1 MIRKIRK
8 NQLALAL
15 LLSVFALLTPYPLQ
29 AQQEPDFT
37 EQQSDTLFNKQI
49 VQFLLKNPSSW
60 IQNNINKLNTSS
72 TIHPPSLDTVEIINR
87 LQKIDNSNGMIR
99 RNLEYNSLVL
109 RMRHVNDLKNEL
121 LAEISDLQHLQKK
134 VVQNNNYLLKEVS
147 NTMMIQR
154 EIDYFYRHADSAI
167 ISIYKPEIELLDST
181 IKQTNNYYTKRL
193 MTLVRIEDSINL
205 TGLRLQE
212 SNRYVQS
219 LLRTIDANYLKP
231 LLPPIWESGINDYP
245 HTFVETIRETIRQT
259 YEAIMFFLKHNV
271 TRLILYRI
279 VLFIIALLPVHYFR
293 KHKTHKLTGIHTQKY
308 LQKYPTLSS
317 VIMGLAAA
325 PLIFSHAPYAFL
337 DFIFI
342 SLTICV
348 SIIYIKEHSY
358 ISRLP
363 FYIILVL
370 LIILTLV
377 NFFTSPTFAGRII
390 YSFSILILL
399 PMYQIYRDRVAHA
412 ADKRNLGRVIYL
424 LLMIQ
429 LSFGWGL
436 IILGY
441 YPQGRQ
447 LFLGA
452 IDAFVLA
459 LILSVTVFTF
469 IDYLRILTFM
479 INKKSK
485 SIQIDH
491 EIIEKKLKRIII
503 ILAGLFFIV
512 SYLKNLNLFDEITD
526 WLTNLIN
533 QPRQLGDS
541 VFTFGS
547 ILLFIGVAYGAIYI
561 ANLINLAIETEDYK
575 KQFKKRTALG
585 STKLIVRFIIITVG
599 FIIGIIASGI
609 PLTQITVLMGAL
621 GVGIGFG
628 LQNIFNNL
636 VSGLIIAI
644 EKPVSVGDMV
654 ELGKDTGW
662 IKEIGIRASNMQTF
676 DGAEV
681 IVPNG
686 ELISN
691 RLTNWTLSNKRRRLE
706 ITVGV
711 AYKSDPHQVNAIL
724 SNVLE
729 NHPEIL
735 KLPEPGIFFNAMSDN
750 SLVFVLN
757 FWISDFVEGKRIRS
771 EVLYDVFDA
780 LKENGIEIPF
790 PQRD

>member
-1 MIRKIRK
+1 
-8 NQLALAL
+8 
-15 LLSVFALLTPYPLQ
+15 
-29 AQQEPDFT
+29 
-37 EQQSDTLFNKQI
+37 
-49 VQFLLKNPSSW
+49 
-60 IQNNINKLNTSS
+60 
-72 TIHPPSLDTVEIINR
+72 
-87 LQKIDNSNGMIR
+87 
-99 RNLEYNSLVL
+99 
-109 RMRHVNDLKNEL
+109 
-121 LAEISDLQHLQKK
+121 
-134 VVQNNNYLLKEVS
+134 
-147 NTMMIQR
+147 MIQR
-154 EIDYFYRHADSAI
+154 EIDYFYSHADSSI

-181 IKQTNNYYTKRL
+181 IKQTNNYYTNRL
-193 MTLVRIEDSINL
+193 MSLVRIEDSINI

-212 SNRYVQS
+212 SSRYAQS

-231 LLPPIWESGINDYP
+231 TLPPIWESGIKDYP
-245 HTFVETIRETIRQT
+245 HTFVETIKETIRQT

-279 VLFIIALLPVHYFR
+279 ILFIIALLPVHYFR
-293 KHKTHKLTGIHTQKY
+293 KNKSYKLTGIHSQKY
-308 LQKYPTLSS
+308 LQKYPTLAS

-325 PLIFSHAPYAFL
+325 PLIFTHAPYAFL

-348 SIIYIKEHSY
+348 SIIYIKEHGY

-363 FYIILVL
+363 FYSILVL
-370 LIILTLV
+370 LIMLTLV

-390 YSFSILILL
+390 YSFSILILI
-399 PMYQIYRDRVAHA
+399 PMYRIYRDRVAYSA
-412 ADKRNLGRVIYL
+412 EKRNLGRLVYL
-424 LLMIQ
+424 LLMLQ
-429 LSFGWGL
+429 LTFGWIL

-447 LFLGA
+447 FFLGA

-479 INKKSK
+479 INKRSK
-485 SIQIDH
+485 SIQINH
-491 EIIEKKLKRIII
+491 EIIEKKLKHII
-503 ILAGLFFIV
+503 ILLATLFFIV
-512 SYLKNLNLFDEITD
+512 SFLKNLNLFDELAS
-526 WLTNLIN
+526 WLTNLISE
-533 QPRQLGDS
+533 PRQLGDS

-547 ILLFIGVAYGAIYI
+547 ILLFIGVTYGAIFI
-561 ANLINLAIETEDYK
+561 ANLINMAIETEDYK

-609 PLTQITVLMGAL
+609 PLTQITVLMGAVR
-621 GVGIGFG
+621 VGIGFG

-654 ELGKDTGW
+654 ELGTDTGW

-691 RLTNWTLSNKRRRLE
+691 RLTNWTLSSKRRRLE
-706 ITVGV
+706 IIIGV
-711 AYKSDPHQVNAIL
+711 AYKSDPHQVNTLL
-724 SNVLE
+724 SEVLE
-729 NHPEIL
+729 KHPEIL
-735 KLPEPGIFFNAMSDN
+735 KLPEPGIFFNAMKDN
-750 SLVFVLN
+750 SLDFMLN

-771 EVLYDVFDA
+771 EVLYNIFDK

-790 PQRD
+790 PQRDLHLRSVDAGIVIQNTAVPAIEKNE